1 MSEHGVDVHALT
13 DDQLGSLRR
22 DVLHTIGLRKQIGT
36 SPEKI
41 EEAID
46 AYQRESGKGEGEPW
60 EPPLRATDSY
70 RLDALVTLDGELWRS
85 LIPHNPHK
93 PGAAGWRLEPTLD
106 EDGNE
111 IPPPY
116 VVPSGAH
123 DSYQQGE
130 RVTFDG
136 EVYAAAR
143 DGVVHNPTE
152 YPADW
157 AHIVP
162 AIPIEPAP
170 EPESE
175 PEPPDDEEPVEPEP
189 EPEPEPDGTIDNPL
203 TWSGDAVDYQTDQYV
218 THDGV
223 LYRVQQAH
231 ESAAHWPPD
240 EVASLYERQS

>member
-1 MSEHGVDVHALT
+1 MSAIDLSGMSDKELRLT
-13 DDQLGSLRR
+13 LDAIVREQAIRR
-22 DVLHTIGLRKQIGT
+22 KLDA

-41 EEAID
+41 ENAI
-46 AYQRESGKGEGEPW
+46 AEYQKATGKGTGEQWEQPVTALQAYRQGAEVEHEGKLW
-60 EPPLRATDSY
+60 ISTHANNTQPPGVS
-70 RLDALVTLDGELWRS
+70 
-85 LIPHNPHK
+85 
-93 PGAAGWRLEPTLD
+93 GWRLKPELD